1 MIELI
6 KKIFLIQ
13 WLWSIFAGFY
23 LVAYTFWIPDLFE
36 ELPVVLSIFAIT
48 MISGLGL
55 VIDGLWRAKEL
66 DEGIDM
72 PSLPFRRLWRF
83 IGALFLFGYL
93 LVYIPP
99 EGRIVAHWPLD
110 LAITLV
116 AGLVLLFYA
125 VLNINKNEVSNK

>member
-1 MIELI
+1 MIDLI